1 MESVE
6 IVRPGYDVEYDF
18 VDPRSLHHTLETKLL
33 KGLYLAGQICGTT
46 GYEEAAAQGIVAGI
60 NAGLAATGRPPF
72 VINRDEG
79 YIGVLIDDL
88 VTKGTN
94 EPYRMFTSRAE
105 YRLSLR
111 QDNADI
117 RLTRRGIDI
126 GIVSKERE
134 QAFTLREKEINRCIK
149 VLSDFS
155 LHPKDWV
162 VYGANSSFKMTSG
175 DGRHRTAMDVLA
187 MPEVSLGEVLR
198 VIRAVGTDKSDINSA
213 TFDIPDLVQDTVEAS
228 SKYAKYL
235 SRQEDEMARWKRA
248 SLVTLPSDLQYT
260 REFFPSLSS
269 EELEKLRNQRPVTLH
284 AASQVSK
291 HCCTAIIV
299 FYLYYLRLASNDAEI
314 YFILQISGITPHAL
328 VFLHNFVSKGKY
340 KRSKKDNNN
349 EIVPVGV
356 VPGDLAAFTRREQ
369 DHDSNNDALE
379 NEVP

>member
-1 MESVE
+1 MENVE

-134 QAFTLREKEINRCIK
+134 QAFTLREKEISRCLK
-149 VLSDFS
+149 TLSDFS
-155 LHPKDWV
+155 LHPRDWV
-162 VYGANSSFKMTSG
+162 AYGANSTFQMTSG

-187 MPEVSLGEVLR
+187 MPDVSLDDVLR
-198 VIRAVGTDKSDINSA
+198 VIRTVGTNRSDTDSA
-213 TFDIPDLVQDTVEAS
+213 TFDIPELVQDTVEAS

-235 SRQEDEMARWKRA
+235 SRQEDEMARWKKA
-248 SLVTLPSDLQYT
+248 SLVTLPPDLQYT

-269 EELEKLRNQRPVTLH
+269 EELEKLRKQRPATLH
-284 AASQVSK
+284 AASQVS
-291 HCCTAIIV
+291 IIV
-299 FYLYYLRLASNDAEI
+299 C
-314 YFILQISGITPHAL
+314 YFLSTTCL
-328 VFLHNFVSKGKY
+328 TLC
-340 KRSKKDNNN
+340 
-349 EIVPVGV
+349 
-356 VPGDLAAFTRREQ
+356 
-369 DHDSNNDALE
+369 
-379 NEVP
+379 